1 MKKIWLWHS
10 SVNLLKPTDK
20 YTEWVKFYDVKL
32 YPNKAAYLIK
42 NNMFTEINEQGEKL
56 LKRTS

>member
-42 NNMFTEINEQGEKL
+42 NNMFTEINE
-56 LKRTS
+56 